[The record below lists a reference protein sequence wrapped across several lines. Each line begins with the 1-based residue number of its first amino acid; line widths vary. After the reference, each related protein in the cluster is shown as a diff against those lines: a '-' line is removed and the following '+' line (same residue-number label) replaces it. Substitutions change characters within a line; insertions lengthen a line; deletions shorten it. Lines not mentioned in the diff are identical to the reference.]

1 MSLWDILP
9 VEIQDIILEKSY
21 DIQREEFLVHNGKK
35 HQKRKKKQGKGLLT
49 PELIRYIMS
58 STDAI
63 EMIYW
68 AFPLELAELELLID
82 PPPRLM
88 EYEIYDYVDFYD
100 KFLTKAINYIEN
112 PNNKNQWICPSDDHW
127 LHMYTELVEFHR
139 KYKHVN
145 VLDEDGGKPSLFIW
159 LEYQKDTDTQ
169 LSREK
174 RYSLRSLGVR
184 LPKIKNYSSPS
195 E

>member
-1 MSLWDILP
+1 
-9 VEIQDIILEKSY
+9 
-21 DIQREEFLVHNGKK
+21 
-35 HQKRKKKQGKGLLT
+35 
-49 PELIRYIMS
+49 MS

-82 PPPRLM
+82 PPLRLM

-112 PNNKNQWICPSDDHW
+112 PDNKNQWICPSDDHW
-127 LHMYTELVEFHR
+127 LYMYTELVEFHR

-159 LEYQKDTDTQ
+159 LEYQKDVDTY